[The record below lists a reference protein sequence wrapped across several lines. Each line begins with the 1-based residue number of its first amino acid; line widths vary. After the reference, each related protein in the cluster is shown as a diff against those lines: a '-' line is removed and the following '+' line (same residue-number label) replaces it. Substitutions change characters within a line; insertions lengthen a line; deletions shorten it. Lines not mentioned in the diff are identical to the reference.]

1 MAPCTGCTLTLALSP
16 HPCPADP
23 TFFPGRCAE
32 VVIGGGQVVGKLG
45 VLHPQV
51 LGAFELN
58 MPASALEL
66 DVEPFL

>member
-1 MAPCTGCTLTLALSP
+1 MGLMLAAHEGGGGGGGGGGVAPCTGCTLTLALSP

-45 VLHPQV
+45 VL
-51 LGAFELN
+51 G
-58 MPASALEL
+58 
-66 DVEPFL
+66 